1 MQDKEKKVA
10 EKKMSAKLAKELGL
24 SASEYKK
31 IQEILG
37 RNPNY
42 TELGMF
48 SAMWSEHCSYKNS
61 IKVLKKL
68 PTTGKNVFLT
78 AGENSGG
85 VSINDD
91 YAVVFKVESHNHPS
105 AVEPYEASATGG
117 GGCIRDIFT
126 VGARPLFLL
135 SSLRFGMLS
144 DKRTKYL
151 FKEIARGFTDYA
163 NAVDL
168 PAIAGE
174 VYFDSSYQGNPLV
187 NAMVVGLLKKEN
199 MVRARAKGAGNLVII
214 AGGRTGRDGVE
225 GASFASSGLD
235 DSAKERKSAVAI
247 GDPKIGKKIREACLE
262 IAEKKLVVGMQD
274 MGAAGIVCSTAETAY
289 KAGTG
294 MEIDIALVPRKEKG
308 MNPYEIMLS
317 ESQERMLLI
326 VTPKGLNTVKAVF
339 KKWDVEFSVIGKV
352 TKDGLLRVK
361 EDGKVV
367 AEVPA
372 EALANGPKYD
382 RESREPRY
390 LKQTRTL
397 SLSKIKEPEDYNKT
411 LLKLLSS
418 PTLASKE
425 YIAEKVRSKLTSP
438 LCIKSGNDAGVYY
451 CKQINKAIAATIDC
465 NGLYC
470 YLDPFLGAQ
479 IAVAEAARNLVCCGA
494 RPLAVTDGLNFGNPF
509 NPEIYWQFVKVVEG
523 ITKACNY
530 FDIPVVSGNVS
541 FNNESATGAVYPT
554 PVIGMV
560 GVIDNIRNITSS
572 DFKKDGDVILLIGRN
587 EEEIGGSQYL
597 SLAHNINKGTPP
609 NLNLKREKDV
619 QDAVLEIAGQRLAS
633 SSHDCSDGGLAVAL
647 AECCILGGHG
657 AVIAVNDKIRTDA
670 LLFGE
675 SQSRIIISAPN
686 KNQDKIKNICKKYN
700 VPFKFIGE
708 VKGDSLIINDF
719 IKAKVAKLQDVHSKA
734 IAQAIK

>member
-1 MQDKEKKVA
+1 MA
-10 EKKMSAKLAKELGL
+10 EKKMNLKLAKELGL
-24 SASEYKK
+24 SADEYKQ
-31 IQEILG
+31 IQTLLG

-68 PTTGKNVFLT
+68 PTTGKGVFLT

-85 VSINDD
+85 VSIDDD

-174 VYFDSSYQGNPLV
+174 VYFDPSYQGNPLV

-199 MVRARAKGAGNLVII
+199 IVKARASGIGNLVII

-235 DSAKERKSAVAI
+235 ESAKERKGAVAI

-294 MEIDIALVPRKEKG
+294 IEIDIALVPRKEKG

-326 VTPKGLNTVKAVF
+326 VAPKKLNAVKAVF
-339 KKWDVEFSVIGKV
+339 KKWNVEFSVIGKV
-352 TKDGLLRVK
+352 IKGGVLRVK

-372 EALANGPKYD
+372 EALANGPRYD
-382 RESREPRY
+382 RESSEPRY
-390 LKQTRTL
+390 LKQIRTL
-397 SLSKIKEPEDYNKT
+397 SLSKIKEPKDYNKT
-411 LLKLLSS
+411 LLTLLSS
-418 PTLASKE
+418 PTLASKK
-425 YIAEKVRSKLTSP
+425 YIAEKVDPKLTSS
-438 LCIKSGNDAGVYY
+438 LCVKGGNDAGVYY
-451 CKQINKAIAATIDC
+451 CKQMNKAIAATIDC

-470 YLDPFLGAQ
+470 YLDPFMGAQ
-479 IAVAEAARNLVCCGA
+479 IAVAEASRNLVCCGA
-494 RPLAVTDGLNFGNPF
+494 RPLAVTDGLNFGDPF
-509 NPEIYWQFVKVVEG
+509 NPEIYWQFVKSVEG
-523 ITKACNY
+523 ITKACKY
-530 FDIPVVSGNVS
+530 FGLPVISGNVS
-541 FNNESATGAVYPT
+541 FNNENPKGAVYPT

-560 GVIDNIRNITSS
+560 GIVDNVKNVTSS
-572 DFKKDGDVILLIGRN
+572 DFKKEGDVILLIGRN
-587 EEEIGGSQYL
+587 KEEIGGSQYL
-597 SLAHNINKGTPP
+597 SIIHDLRKGTPP
-609 NLNLKREKDV
+609 TLDLNREKSA
-619 QDAVLEIAGQRLAS
+619 QDAVLEIIGQRLAS
-633 SSHDCSDGGLAVAL
+633 SAHDCSDGGLAVAL
-647 AECCILGGHG
+647 AECCILGGNG
-657 AVIAVNDKIRTDA
+657 AVITIKDKMRTDA

-675 SQSRIIISAPN
+675 SQSRIVISTAR
-686 KNQDKIKNICKKYN
+686 KNQEKIKTICKKFHA
-700 VPFKFIGE
+700 PCIAIGE
-708 VKGDSLIINDF
+708 VKGDSLVINNS
-719 IKAKVAKLQDVHSKA
+719 IKVKVARLQEAHGKA
-734 IAQAIK
+734 IPKAIQS

>member
-1 MQDKEKKVA
+1 MAKQRMGV
-10 EKKMSAKLAKELGL
+10 KLAEELGL
-24 SASEYKK
+24 SASEYKRIK
-31 IQEILG
+31 EILG

-61 IKVLKKL
+61 IKVLKRL

-85 VSINDD
+85 VSISKD

-105 AVEPYEASATGG
+105 AIEPYEASATGG

-135 SSLRFGMLS
+135 SSLRFGLLS
-144 DKRTKYL
+144 DKRTKFL
-151 FKEIARGFTDYA
+151 FRKIARGFTDYA
-163 NAVDL
+163 NAVGL

-174 VYFDSSYQGNPLV
+174 VYFDPSYQGNPLV
-187 NAMVVGLLKKEN
+187 NAMVVGLLKKKN
-199 MVRARAKGAGNLVII
+199 IVRARAEGVGNLVII

-235 DSAKERKSAVAI
+235 ESAKERKSAVAI
-247 GDPKIGKKIREACLE
+247 GDPAIGKKIREACLE

-274 MGAAGIVCSTAETAY
+274 MGAAGIVCSTSETAY

-294 MEIDIALVPRKEKG
+294 IEIDIALVPRKEKG

-326 VTPKGLNTVKAVF
+326 VSPKKLNAVKAVF

-352 TKDGLLRVK
+352 TRDGILRVK
-361 EDGKVV
+361 ENGKVV

-382 RESREPRY
+382 RESREPGY
-390 LKQTRTL
+390 LKETRALTP
-397 SLSKIKEPEDYNKT
+397 SRIKEPKDLNKT
-411 LLKLLSS
+411 LLTLLSS

-425 YIAEKVRSKLTSP
+425 WIAKKVDPRLTSP
-438 LCIKSGNDAGVYY
+438 LCVRSGNDAGVYY
-451 CKQINKAIAATIDC
+451 CKEINKAIAATIDC

-470 YLDPFLGAQ
+470 YLDPFVGAQ

-494 RPLAVTDGLNFGNPF
+494 QPMAVTDGLNFGNPF
-509 NPEIYWQFVKVVEG
+509 NTEIYWQFEKAVDG
-523 ITKACNY
+523 ITSACKY
-530 FDIPVVSGNVS
+530 LGLPVISGNVS
-541 FNNESATGAVYPT
+541 FNNESPKGAVHPT

-560 GVIDNIRNITSS
+560 GVIDNVRNVTSC
-572 DFKKDGDVILLIGRN
+572 DFKKNGDIILLIGRN
-587 EEEIGGSQYL
+587 KEELGGSQYL
-597 SLAHNINKGTPP
+597 SIIHDIRKGTPP
-609 NLNLKREKDV
+609 ALDLKQEKRV
-619 QDAVLEIAGQRLAS
+619 QEAVLEIIGQRLAAS
-633 SSHDCSDGGLAVAL
+633 AHDCSDGGLAVAL
-647 AECCILGGHG
+647 AECCIMGGHG
-657 AVIAVNDKIRTDA
+657 AAVTLRDKMRTDA

-675 SQSRIIISAPN
+675 SQSRVIISTAPR
-686 KNQDKIKNICKKYN
+686 NQDK
-700 VPFKFIGE
+700 V
-708 VKGDSLIINDF
+708 
-719 IKAKVAKLQDVHSKA
+719 
-734 IAQAIK
+734 